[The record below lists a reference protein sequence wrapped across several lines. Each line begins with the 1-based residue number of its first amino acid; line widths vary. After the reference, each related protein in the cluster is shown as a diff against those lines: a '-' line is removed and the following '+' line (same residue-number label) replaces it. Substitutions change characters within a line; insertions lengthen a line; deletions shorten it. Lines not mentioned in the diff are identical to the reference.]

1 MKSWKFLILVAV
13 FLAAS
18 ISVYAADNVYFE
30 DPVLEELVRK
40 AVGKPTGVLTT
51 KDVRTIEYLDGRE
64 YGIQAMQKLRDFAI
78 QTRSGTLYPLD
89 FNEHGVQFLQSLK
102 GIEHLTNLKSLV
114 LWNCFVEDIS
124 PLAELSGLSELI
136 LIGDVPEDLGPLAG
150 LTNLEVLGLGWTT
163 YSDIRVLVGMAER
176 DVPQRWTPTEVPRN
190 TPVEDLQYMHWG
202 MSGRHDITPLAE
214 LTKLRCLFMGCFPFD
229 DISPL
234 AKLTHLEELYLPYS
248 DISDLSP
255 LIGLANL
262 KTLDLTANQGVDI
275 TYLERISS
283 LENLDLTGVELGAK
297 MSLLVR
303 LTNLKV
309 LGLGENGIS
318 NINP

>member
-1 MKSWKFLILVAV
+1 M
-13 FLAAS
+13 
-18 ISVYAADNVYFE
+18 
-30 DPVLEELVRK
+30 
-40 AVGKPTGVLTT
+40 
-51 KDVRTIEYLDGRE
+51 
-64 YGIQAMQKLRDFAI
+64 
-78 QTRSGTLYPLD
+78 
-89 FNEHGVQFLQSLK
+89 
-102 GIEHLTNLKSLV
+102 
-114 LWNCFVEDIS
+114 EDIS

-190 TPVEDLQYMHWG
+190 TPVEDLQYMYWG

-255 LIGLANL
+255 LIGLQIG
-262 KTLDLTANQGVDI
+262 TLISITRVDI
-275 TYLERISS
+275 TYLENQPGKPGLNRCRI
-283 LENLDLTGVELGAK
+283 AK
-297 MSLLVR
+297 CRRWCAHESEG
-303 LTNLKV
+303 
-309 LGLGENGIS
+309 LGLGEMGL
-318 NINP
+318 NINPQPIEKS